1 MPRQSGRADGHG
13 IVRENQLARHPWGL
27 FMIFI
32 IIDHEN
38 YDTLITRFNHYHQN
52 NDIIDHENY
61 ILMTIRKNDYVYI

>member
-1 MPRQSGRADGHG
+1 
-13 IVRENQLARHPWGL
+13 
-27 FMIFI
+27 MIFI